1 MNMTNIST
9 TDHTDLQP
17 APWLALFRDT
27 ALLRRLFRSPTFA
40 VGFSIVALLVL
51 AATIG
56 VWFSPYQPNSM
67 DLTARLAAPGP
78 QHWFGTDNFGR
89 DIFTRVAVGSQMSLL
104 VGLLVVVITG
114 IGGALLGALAGYV
127 RALDNIIMR
136 VMDAF
141 MAFPAMLLAIAITA
155 ALGPSLMNVVVA
167 LAVSY
172 IPRTARIVRG
182 TALVVRE
189 QQYVEAALVA
199 GAHTRRVLLVH
210 VLPNCLGSLIVQ
222 LTFVFAY
229 AVLAEATLSY
239 LGVGL
244 PPPAPTWGNG
254 IASGREY
261 IVEAW
266 WMSLFPGLAIT
277 FAVLGFNLLGDG
289 LRDVLDPHLRA
300 ET

>member
-1 MNMTNIST
+1 MSMTNIST

-17 APWLALFRDT
+17 APWLTLFSET

-67 DLTARLAAPGP
+67 DLTARLAAPNP

-141 MAFPAMLLAIAITA
+141 
-155 ALGPSLMNVVVA
+155 
-167 LAVSY
+167 
-172 IPRTARIVRG
+172 
-182 TALVVRE
+182 
-189 QQYVEAALVA
+189 
-199 GAHTRRVLLVH
+199 
-210 VLPNCLGSLIVQ
+210 
-222 LTFVFAY
+222 
-229 AVLAEATLSY
+229 
-239 LGVGL
+239 
-244 PPPAPTWGNG
+244 
-254 IASGREY
+254 
-261 IVEAW
+261 
-266 WMSLFPGLAIT
+266 
-277 FAVLGFNLLGDG
+277 
-289 LRDVLDPHLRA
+289 
-300 ET
+300 